1 MVKKINRF
9 RYYGKIVIRDKLFGI
24 TMLMNVKA
32 EAPTMKLLINNFNVK
47 SKEAVMMMDKPRKV
61 SQKAI
66 DELVE
71 QMRREEKSIKQ
82 IHNHFAKFDIEIY
95 LPDDKKKPKL
105 KKWQKTLED
114 C

>member
-1 MVKKINRF
+1 MKKTNRF
-9 RYYGKIVIRDKLFGI
+9 KYYGKIVIKDKLFGS
-24 TMLMNVKA
+24 TMMMNVRT

-47 SKEAVMMMDKPRKV
+47 SKEAIRMMDKPRRV

-71 QMRREEKSIKQ
+71 QMREEGKSNRR
-82 IHNHFAKFDIEIY
+82 IHNHFAKFDIEVY
-95 LPDDKKKPKL
+95 LPDDKKKAKL
-105 KKWQKTLED
+105 ERWQKTLGD